1 MCYVACVET
10 LKCETVL
17 NGEKLFFIKVIFS
30 YATMSRKNFKT
41 RKSEYI
47 IYKWSTKIDDVN
59 QIRVKPRNR
68 KQERQRKLGFEC
80 G

>member
-1 MCYVACVET
+1 MRNSVKWGKVIF
-10 LKCETVL
+10 LL
-17 NGEKLFFIKVIFS
+17 KLFFHTQQCHGKTS
-30 YATMSRKNFKT
+30 KT